1 MGLVFLA
8 ILTFSCQ
15 QTNALPYFPTTQLVV
30 VAALPA
36 DQVIDSLVVEAG
48 EKDGKMRFAQATARV
63 SAARVAMEPIM
74 TATAKVKRVFAE
86 I

>member
-15 QTNALPYFPTTQLVV
+15 QTNALPDFPTTQLVV
-30 VAALPA
+30 AAALPA
-36 DQVIDSLVVEAG
+36 NQMIHRLVVEGG
-48 EKDGKMRFAQATARV
+48 EKDGKTRFADATAKV

-74 TATAKVKRVFAE
+74 TASATVKRAFAG